1 LQELW
6 ESFVAQAQAYGPKA
20 IVAALILLGF
30 IAVAYI
36 ARWII
41 AAAINRT
48 SLAKKAN
55 AVPGRETRTL
65 GASLGAA
72 AFWVIILV
80 GIVQALT
87 QLELTEVTDPLNRML
102 GEIFGYLPQI
112 VGAILIFLVFLIL
125 ASVASQTARAVLT
138 FVDPLPQRF
147 KLASGPVNI
156 SGVASVIIGVIIIVV
171 GAIAALEA
179 LRIYSISEPATE
191 MLREIASVL
200 PNLVAAIV
208 ILAIFGAFAQLI
220 ASMLRRVLPSSGLD
234 AMVARIGLLK
244 GGDDKLT
251 ASNIVASL
259 AGFFIV
265 LLGLIAA
272 VQALDLQVL
281 TEVLGVV
288 LDIAARIAFGAIIIF
303 AGVFVARLV
312 SSAVASAGGAGP
324 VTAGVVNWLIIV
336 LAIVLGLSRMG
347 LDPEQG
353 AFILDAA
360 RIVLLGAAVAAAIA
374 FGWGGRHWAG
384 RQLDRLKGPG
394 EPTSHDQG

>member
-251 ASNIVASL
+251 HRTLSP
-259 AGFFIV
+259 
-265 LLGLIAA
+265 
-272 VQALDLQVL
+272 
-281 TEVLGVV
+281 
-288 LDIAARIAFGAIIIF
+288 
-303 AGVFVARLV
+303 RLRV
-312 SSAVASAGGAGP
+312 SSSCCWVSSRRCRPSIFKSSPKCWALCWTSRRGLHSARSSSSPACSLRALFP
-324 VTAGVVNWLIIV
+324 
-336 LAIVLGLSRMG
+336 
-347 LDPEQG
+347 
-353 AFILDAA
+353 
-360 RIVLLGAAVAAAIA
+360 
-374 FGWGGRHWAG
+374 
-384 RQLDRLKGPG
+384 RQ
-394 EPTSHDQG
+394 